1 LARFKRGDR
10 VVVTPREVT
19 AADRK
24 SGLYYAHFAGL
35 HGTVDQAYEEE
46 GEVCIEVDQDSLPE
60 SFERRH
66 LSIQE
71 YVQQRWLNG
80 ISEHERRSLPEEQR
94 TLRLKY
100 TIMVA
105 AEDVVPEGRL
115 KKSRPA
121 EKAVTAATRSG
132 EGTKSAATNRLQEA
146 DLAAAEDAHFE
157 EIRRRASQ

>member
-1 LARFKRGDR
+1 MARFKRGDR
-10 VVVTPREVT
+10 VVVTPRQVT

-35 HGTVDQAYEEE
+35 HGTVDQVYEEE
-46 GEVCIEVDQDSLPE
+46 GEVCVEVDQDSLPE

-66 LSIQE
+66 LGIQE

-80 ISEHERRSLPEEQR
+80 ISEHERRNLPEEQR
-94 TLRLKY
+94 SLRLKY

-105 AEDVVPEGRL
+105 PDDLVPEGQA

-121 EKAVTAATRSG
+121 EKAAPGSG
-132 EGTKSAATNRLQEA
+132 EGTKPATPRLQET
-146 DLAAAEDAHFE
+146 DLTAAEEAYFE
-157 EIRRRASQ
+157 EIRRRANQ